1 MMNKKMERKIDLK
14 AFKIFTRAIS
24 TYEDLPLLFNHL
36 TKTITR
42 FFNFKGCSLMLFDER
57 EKQLFRV
64 SSYGVSQQYMNKGA
78 LFADTK
84 CDVTRDTCSCEDCPF
99 MKGETVFIK
108 NVKEDPRIQYPDAAL
123 KEGIVSILTVPIKF
137 RGVSTGIMRIYNSER
152 WKLHEDDLDSF
163 LAVADLLG
171 LLIEYNGLRN
181 FFETIKIGVDQ
192 LPPRLLR

>member
-1 MMNKKMERKIDLK
+1 MDKKLEKMIDLK
-14 AFKIFTRAIS
+14 AFKTLIRAIS
-24 TYEDLPLLFNHL
+24 TYEDLPLLFHHL
-36 TKTITR
+36 TKIITR
-42 FFNFKGCSLMLFDER
+42 FFEFKGCSLMLFDER

-78 LFADTK
+78 LFADNK
-84 CDVTRDTCSCEDCPF
+84 CDVIRKTCSCEDCPF
-99 MKGETVFIK
+99 MEGETVFIK

-137 RGVSTGIMRIYNSER
+137 RGISIGIMRIYNNEQ
-152 WKLHEDDLDSF
+152 WELHDDDLDSF
-163 LAVADLLG
+163 ISIADLLG

-181 FFETIKIGVDQ
+181 FFDTIKTGVDQ